1 MNSKGNYYAGN
12 LACQN
17 LGDCSLCE
25 LTIMLEDTKE
35 ELLNKSENKKTKK
48 TISLKELLKKFNP
61 ESAA

>member
-25 LTIMLEDTKE
+25 LTIMPEDTKE

>member
-25 LTIMLEDTKE
+25 LTIMPEDTKE
-35 ELLNKSENKKTKK
+35 KLLNKSENKKTKK

>member
-17 LGDCSLCE
+17 LGDCSLCD
-25 LTIMLEDTKE
+25 LTIMPE
-35 ELLNKSENKKTKK
+35 ETE
-48 TISLKELLKKFNP
+48 TISLQGLLKKLTP